1 MMNNMKSSEEY
12 AFPFERYDVWKLSVD
27 MTLNIY
33 AITAGFPSEEK
44 FGLISQLR
52 RASSSVGANIAEGVS
67 RLSEKEKA
75 RFLEMAFG
83 SLMEVAHFTMLSRD
97 LNFISIK
104 QNEEMRFQIFEI
116 SNKINSLHKKML
128 GR

>member
-1 MMNNMKSSEEY
+1 MKSSEEY

-104 QNEEMRFQIFEI
+104 QNEEMKIQIFEI
-116 SNKINSLHKKML
+116 SNFENFILQSKSWQINK
-128 GR
+128 

>member
-1 MMNNMKSSEEY
+1 M
-12 AFPFERYDVWKLSVD
+12 
-27 MTLNIY
+27 
-33 AITAGFPSEEK
+33 
-44 FGLISQLR
+44 LILR
-52 RASSSVGANIAEGVS
+52 RGVS

-104 QNEEMRFQIFEI
+104 QNEEMKIQIFEI
-116 SNKINSLHKKML
+116 SNKINSLQKKML

>member
-1 MMNNMKSSEEY
+1 MKSSEEY

-104 QNEEMRFQIFEI
+104 QNEEMKIQIFEI
-116 SNKINSLHKKML
+116 SNKINSLQKKML

>member
-1 MMNNMKSSEEY
+1 MKSSEEY

>member
-104 QNEEMRFQIFEI
+104 QNEEMKIQIFEI
-116 SNKINSLHKKML
+116 SNKINLLQKKML

>member
-1 MMNNMKSSEEY
+1 MKSSEEY

-104 QNEEMRFQIFEI
+104 QNEEMKIQIFEI